1 MAIVGTQQFNPP
13 MLMKNRTST
22 CSLHL
27 TALLLAFFLTG
38 CASDRGR
45 TTGRQ
50 LDDYRVS
57 NRVKSTL
64 SHSPV
69 YKFPNV
75 RVTTYDGVVQLS
87 GFVYK
92 EEQKTEATELARR
105 VPGVVEVINNI
116 SMVPATPGSASA
128 REMRDMS
135 ASGGLPARDATS
147 TGSQRETNFAPVTP
161 AVPLTPAAPATP
173 PQQ

>member
-1 MAIVGTQQFNPP
+1 
-13 MLMKNRTST
+13 MKNRTWT

-27 TALLLAFFLTG
+27 TAVMALLLTG
-38 CASDRGR
+38 CAGDRGR

-92 EEQKTEATELARR
+92 DEQKTEATELARR
-105 VPGVVEVINNI
+105 VPGVIEVINNI
-116 SMVPATPGSASA
+116 SMVPSTPGPATP
-128 REMRDMS
+128 RDVS
-135 ASGGLPARDATS
+135 ASGGLPARDASS
-147 TGSQRETNFAPVTP
+147 TGSQREPNPAPVTP
-161 AVPLTPAAPATP
+161 AVPLTPAPTNPTAPATP
-173 PQQ
+173 TQQ